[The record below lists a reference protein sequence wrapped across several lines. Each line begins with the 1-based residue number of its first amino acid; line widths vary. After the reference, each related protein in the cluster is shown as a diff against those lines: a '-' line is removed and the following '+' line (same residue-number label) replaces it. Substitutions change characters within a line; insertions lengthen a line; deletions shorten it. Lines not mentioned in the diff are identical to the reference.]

1 MIPLLKAGGD
11 GGAVWDLGSLL
22 PDRVACHLERHHRH
36 HQHNK
41 VDDCGDDDENLS
53 TDKITES
60 VKQKRSALS
69 FGRMVLRVTA
79 PWTSSKN
86 LIMRMRIRIMLVLVM
101 MMMLVVTKCKL
112 SMDSTHGDLTLLN
125 SL

>member
-22 PDRVACHLERHHRH
+22 PDCLACHLECHHRH

-41 VDDCGDDDENLS
+41 VDYCGEDDENLS
-53 TDKITES
+53 AEKITELA
-60 VKQKRSALS
+60 KQKRSALS

-86 LIMRMRIRIMLVLVM
+86 LNE
-101 MMMLVVTKCKL
+101 
-112 SMDSTHGDLTLLN
+112 DED
-125 SL
+125 

>member
-22 PDRVACHLERHHRH
+22 PDCLACHLECHHRH

-41 VDDCGDDDENLS
+41 VDYCGDDDENL
-53 TDKITES
+53 TTEKITES

-79 PWTSSKN
+79 LWTSSKN
-86 LIMRMRIRIMLVLVM
+86 LIMSMRIRITLVLVIVM
-101 MMMLVVTKCKL
+101 MMMRMAVVCRP
-112 SMDSTHGDLTLLN
+112 N
-125 SL
+125 V